1 MNGTVLLENLSFYP
15 PPVSPPFGQAAA
27 PIFCRPAFPM
37 TRILFTLLI
46 GHFFSFASPV
56 FASEDEVETAS
67 FSLDH
72 VLGKMMY
79 DSALNRTDYGVQVV
93 NVHTGEEVFAR
104 NADQS
109 LVPASVMKV
118 LTGAVALRELG
129 PGYKFSTYVST
140 KSTIDSSGTLTGDLY
155 VQGFGDPT
163 LVTEDL
169 WRLVYDLWL
178 TGIRRIEGDVIYDD
192 AFFDRDRLIDGWR
205 KEVDLANGP
214 AYFAPLGA
222 LSVNFNTA
230 CLVVGPGGATG
241 EEANVTLEAP
251 SKSINLINRVKTG
264 PRRSRPSLSVMRSNK
279 GGGKVEFKV
288 SGSIPA
294 EAAPSRMYRTIIDP
308 MAQFMSVFGG
318 HMEDRGIEVAGDH
331 RSGRIEDG
339 LRIVARKESASLPT
353 ILARMNKYSSNFV
366 AEHVLKAVGAEVYGV
381 PGTTEKGLRVVAEYL
396 ESLGAEQDEFTL
408 VNGSGLSRDI
418 ELRPSHINSVMIDMA
433 ADRILGPE
441 FTASLAIGGVDGTL
455 WTRFRGDGVEGRL
468 RGKTGRLNHVHGLT
482 AYVDGGDGELYAF
495 TFLVNDI
502 PTHSRAIRS
511 LHTRFGQAI
520 LDL

>member
-1 MNGTVLLENLSFYP
+1 
-15 PPVSPPFGQAAA
+15 
-27 PIFCRPAFPM
+27 M
-37 TRILFTLLI
+37 TRILPSLLI
-46 GHFFSFASPV
+46 GHFFAFASPV
-56 FASEDEVETAS
+56 FATEVEEETIS
-67 FSLDH
+67 YSLDH

-79 DSALNRTDYGVQVV
+79 DSALSRTDYGVQVV

-129 PGYKFSTYVST
+129 PGYKFATYVST
-140 KSTIDSSGTLTGDLY
+140 DASIEADGTLVGDLY

-169 WRLVYDLWL
+169 WRLAYDLWL
-178 TGIRRIEGDVIYDD
+178 AGVRKVDGDVIYDD

-205 KEVDLANGP
+205 KEVDMANGP

-230 CLVVGPGGATG
+230 CLVVGPGGASG
-241 EEANVTLEAP
+241 EEGSVTLEAP
-251 SKSINLINRVKTG
+251 SETVQVTNRVKTG
-264 PRRSRPSLSVMRSNK
+264 SRRSRASLAVIRSKK

-288 SGSIPA
+288 AGTVPLGS
-294 EAAPSRMYRTIIDP
+294 APTKLYRTIVDP
-308 MAQFMSVFGG
+308 LGQFMSVFEG
-318 HMEDRGIEVAGDH
+318 HLEDRGIEVSGEHRAGK
-331 RSGRIEDG
+331 SGDGKRI
-339 LRIVARKESASLPT
+339 LARKESASLPT
-353 ILARMNKYSSNFV
+353 VLSRMNKFSSNFV
-366 AEHVLKAVGAEVYGV
+366 AEHVLKAVGAEVFGA

-396 ESLGAEQDEFTL
+396 ESLGAEADEFRL

-418 ELRPSHINSVMIDMA
+418 LLRPSHINSVMIDMA
-433 ADRILGPE
+433 ADRVLGPE
-441 FTASLAIGGVDGTL
+441 FTASLAIGGIDGTL
-455 WTRFRGDGVEGRL
+455 WTRFRGEGVEGRV
-468 RGKTGRLNHVHGLT
+468 RGKTGSLNHVHGLT

-502 PTHSRAIRS
+502 PTHSRAVRS
-511 LHTRFGQAI
+511 LHTRFGQAL

>member
-1 MNGTVLLENLSFYP
+1 MNRLL
-15 PPVSPPFGQAAA
+15 A
-27 PIFCRPAFPM
+27 PL
-37 TRILFTLLI
+37 LF
-46 GHFFSFASPV
+46 GHFFVFASPA
-56 FASEDEVETAS
+56 FASEVEEETVS
-67 FSLDH
+67 YSLDH

-129 PGYKFSTYVST
+129 PGYKFATYVST
-140 KSTIDSSGTLTGDLY
+140 DATLDPEGILTGDLY

-169 WRLVYDLWL
+169 WRLAYDLWL
-178 TGIRRIEGDVIYDD
+178 AGVRKVEGDVIYDD
-192 AFFDRDRLIDGWR
+192 SFFDQDRLIDGWR
-205 KEVDLANGP
+205 KEIDMANGP

-230 CLVVGPGGATG
+230 CLVVGPGGAAG
-241 EEANVTLEAP
+241 EEGSVTLEAP
-251 SKSINLINRVKTG
+251 SDSIQVSNRVKTG
-264 PRRSRPSLSVMRSNK
+264 SRRSRASLAVIRSKK

-288 SGSIPA
+288 SGTVPLG
-294 EAAPSRMYRTIIDP
+294 AAPSKLYRTVIDP
-308 MAQFMSVFGG
+308 LDQFMSVFGG
-318 HMEDRGIEVAGDH
+318 HLDERGIEVMGAHRGGKVGD
-331 RSGRIEDG
+331 GKRI
-339 LRIVARKESASLPT
+339 LARKESASLPT
-353 ILARMNKYSSNFV
+353 VLARMNKHSSNFV
-366 AEHVLKAVGAEVYGV
+366 AEHVLKAVGAEVFGA
-381 PGTTEKGLRVVAEYL
+381 PGTTEKGLRVIADYL
-396 ESLGAEQDEFTL
+396 ESLGADSDEFTL

-433 ADRILGPE
+433 ADRLLGPE
-441 FTASLAIGGVDGTL
+441 FTSSLAIGGVDGTL
-455 WTRFRGDGVEGRL
+455 WTRFRGEGVEGRV
-468 RGKTGRLNHVHGLT
+468 RGKTGSLNHVHGLT

-511 LHTRFGQAI
+511 LHTRFGQAL